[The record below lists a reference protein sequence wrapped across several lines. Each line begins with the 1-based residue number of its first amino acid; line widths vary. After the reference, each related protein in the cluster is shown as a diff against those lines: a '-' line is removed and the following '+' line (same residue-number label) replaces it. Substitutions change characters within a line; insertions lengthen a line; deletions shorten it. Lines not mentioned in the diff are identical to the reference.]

1 MKVIFLQDV
10 KGKGKK
16 GEVKNVA
23 DGYAHNFLIKK
34 GLAVEA
40 NASNISV
47 LNGQKQK
54 EKKEAIAEPEQAKSL
69 KETLEKLTVEP
80 SAKSGEGGRLFGSVT
95 SKQITEQLQKDHNIK
110 VDKRKLELPD
120 GIRAL
125 GYTNVPVKL
134 HPEVQAVLKVH
145 VKEEA

>member
-1 MKVIFLQDV
+1 MHITFSL
-10 KGKGKK
+10 
-16 GEVKNVA
+16 
-23 DGYAHNFLIKK
+23 KK

-40 NASNISV
+40 NATNISA
-47 LNGQKQK
+47 LKGQKEK
-54 EKKEAIAEPEQAKSL
+54 EKKEAIAELERAKDL
-69 KETLEKLTVEP
+69 KETLEQLTVEL

-95 SKQITEQLQKDHNIK
+95 SKQIAEALQKTHKIK
-110 VDKRKLELPD
+110 VDKRKLELQD
-120 GIRAL
+120 GIRTL

>member
-1 MKVIFLQDV
+1 M
-10 KGKGKK
+10 
-16 GEVKNVA
+16 
-23 DGYAHNFLIKK
+23 
-34 GLAVEA
+34 
-40 NASNISV
+40 
-47 LNGQKQK
+47 
-54 EKKEAIAEPEQAKSL
+54 
-69 KETLEKLTVEP
+69 KETLEKLTVEL
-80 SAKSGEGGRLFGSVT
+80 SAKSGEGGCLFGSVT

-145 VKEEA
+145 VKEEVIRKEA